1 MSLSRKDIQKRKERE
16 NAVRKKVLDRREEIR
31 KERKLVEDERKKDKE
46 MFLLEHGHIPAAL
59 PGNPELAE
67 AKKAEREKKVS
78 EKLKRNLA
86 ILKNLEQEYEQE
98 QAARTN
104 LNSQLEEEGYHSMKE
119 KMDALHAK
127 ALKMQKVVEDLDE
140 AASKSGKT
148 EDSLQQK

>member
-16 NAVRKKVLDRREEIR
+16 KSVRKKVLERREELR
-31 KERKLVEDERKKDKE
+31 KERKLVEEERKKERE
-46 MFLLEHGHIPAAL
+46 MYLLEHGHTPAAL

-67 AKKAEREKKVS
+67 ERKAEREKKVS

-86 ILKNLEQEYEQE
+86 ILKNLEQEYERE

-104 LNSQLEEEGYHSMKE
+104 LNNQLEDEGYLSMKE

-127 ALKMQKVVEDLDE
+127 ALKMQKVADDLDE
-140 AASKSGKT
+140 AAGKSVKE
-148 EDSLQQK
+148 EDSLQPK

>member
-16 NAVRKKVLDRREEIR
+16 KSVRKKVLERREELR
-31 KERKLVEDERKKDKE
+31 KERKLVEEERKKERE
-46 MFLLEHGHIPAAL
+46 MYLLEHGHTPAAL

-67 AKKAEREKKVS
+67 ERKAEREKKVS

-86 ILKNLEQEYEQE
+86 ILKNLEQEYERE

-104 LNSQLEEEGYHSMKE
+104 LNNKLEDEGYLSMKE

-127 ALKMQKVVEDLDE
+127 ALKMQKVADDLDE
-140 AASKSGKT
+140 AAGKSVKE
-148 EDSLQQK
+148 EDSLQPK